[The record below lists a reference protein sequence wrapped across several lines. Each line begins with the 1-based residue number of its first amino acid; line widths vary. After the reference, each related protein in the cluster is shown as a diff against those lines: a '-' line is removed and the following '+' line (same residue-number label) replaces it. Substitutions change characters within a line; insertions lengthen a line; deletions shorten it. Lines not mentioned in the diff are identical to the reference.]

1 MTHTGA
7 ECDISVTRFS
17 RLKTFPN
24 FLVVSVSV
32 LENLVLRKK
41 VLDISQ
47 NFGLS
52 TQCTGVKLK
61 SYTGVKS
68 YTEIHLTSE
77 TPIPHFPFTC
87 HSSIQ
92 GLEAHL
98 GLGSELRLASNNTQL
113 IVHHNSRLQVHGA
126 QGQGTE
132 ESRPKSLV
140 DTW

>member
-1 MTHTGA
+1 MSFLVLYNKG
-7 ECDISVTRFS
+7 ERFEGEGPLGESGKGRLLPLS
-17 RLKTFPN
+17 RLKTFAN
-24 FLVVSVSV
+24 FLVVSIGKFG
-32 LENLVLRKK
+32 LEEK

-68 YTEIHLTSE
+68 CTEVYLTSE

-98 GLGSELRLASNNTQL
+98 GLGPEPRLASNNTQL
-113 IVHHNSRLQVHGA
+113 FVHQNS
-126 QGQGTE
+126 
-132 ESRPKSLV
+132 
-140 DTW
+140 

>member
-1 MTHTGA
+1 MSFLVLYNKG
-7 ECDISVTRFS
+7 ERFEGEGPLGESGKGRLLPLS
-17 RLKTFPN
+17 RLKTFAN

-68 YTEIHLTSE
+68 CTEVYLTSE

-98 GLGSELRLASNNTQL
+98 GLGPEPRLASNNTQL
-113 IVHHNSRLQVHGA
+113 FVHQNS
-126 QGQGTE
+126 
-132 ESRPKSLV
+132 
-140 DTW
+140 